1 MRLRFLFPLVLALAV
16 GSSLRAAPAAGPD
29 EKFSSAEQR
38 VFGDPHLDNLP
49 ATATLH
55 YQYRKREA
63 GLAAVDD
70 EVVLT
75 ARRDPQRGR
84 VVRLDYLHGERHLEL
99 PEVEQATSNPLILYF
114 LEADVRSMHQR
125 LGGQENY
132 FRRRIRLALAEAAQV
147 RSVPVSYA
155 GKAVPATV
163 VEIQPYLRDKLQER
177 FKGMAGKT
185 YRFTLSPQVPGG
197 VVELRTVVADPK
209 GGDTPLIEEVLTLRE
224 AKPGQAAAHRP
235 RWPLY
240 MTEGKPQ
247 P

>member
-1 MRLRFLFPLVLALAV
+1 MRLRFLVPLLLALTV
-16 GSSLRAAPAAGPD
+16 GSGLRAAPAATPG
-29 EKFSSAEQR
+29 ESVSSAEQR

-49 ATATLH
+49 ATSALH

-63 GLAAVDD
+63 GQAAVED

-75 ARRDPQRGR
+75 VRRDPQRGR

-114 LEADVRSMHQR
+114 LEADVRSMHRR

-132 FRRRIRLALAEAAQV
+132 FRRRIRLALAETAQV
-147 RSVPVSYA
+147 SSVPVTYA
-155 GKAVPATV
+155 GKAVAGTL

-177 FKGMAGKT
+177 FKGMAGKS
-185 YRFTLSPQVPGG
+185 YRFILSPEVPGG
-197 VVELRTVVADPK
+197 VVELRTVVEDPK
-209 GGDTPLIEEVLTLRE
+209 GGSTPLIEEILTLRE
-224 AKPGQAAAHRP
+224 AKPGQTAAHRP
-235 RWPLY
+235 RWPQYL
-240 MTEGKPQ
+240 TEGKPQ